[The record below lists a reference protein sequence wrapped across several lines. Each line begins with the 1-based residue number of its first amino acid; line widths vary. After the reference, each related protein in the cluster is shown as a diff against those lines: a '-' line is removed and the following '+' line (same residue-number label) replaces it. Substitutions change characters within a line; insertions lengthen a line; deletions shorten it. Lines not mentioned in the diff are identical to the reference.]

1 MRDVVATVVDIQS
14 NQRVHKVYFEFA
26 GTQICMLSLELSLD
40 IKKGTRVKLTHN
52 PNAIAIAKTTLDLSA
67 ISYEN
72 RLLCKI
78 ASILQGEILSV
89 VELQI
94 DDITFEAIVSTTSLK
109 SMGVGVGDSVYAL
122 LKASAL
128 AISEVCDD

>member
-52 PNAIAIAKTTLDLSA
+52 PNAIAIAKTTLDFSA

-72 RLLCKI
+72 ILLCKI
-78 ASILQGEILSV
+78 ASISQGEILTV

-94 DDITFEAIVSTTSLK
+94 DDITFEAIISTTSLK
-109 SMGVGVGDSVYAL
+109 SMGVGEGDSVYAL